1 MRPHRIE
8 TVFYQGANDNKKG
21 KEKHSQDLLNKHP
34 IKLLSGS
41 ISREIF
47 FNRFFIL

>member
-8 TVFYQGANDNKKG
+8 TVFYQGQGANDNKKG

-41 ISREIF
+41 ISRDNF
-47 FNRFFIL
+47 F